1 MKKKNFDWYLRT
13 YRFNEK
19 IDRKF
24 TNFGKFVCIVAV
36 ALLLFVNMRTSNLF
50 LMFSI
55 ALAMILADTL
65 SLSGRLPKIE
75 MTRYLPESCQNRKR
89 FSYNVTLTVRDTQR
103 PLKGR
108 LYFQEIAASPTP
120 SFEVF
125 DTTPEPGEERRNRFD
140 RMMGYYRWKWLI
152 QKNRGGDYPEVEIGL
167 KQDSQ
172 VQTFSANFTPARRG
186 RIGFS
191 GAYIY
196 KKGLFGIFKKGI
208 IIENYSSFV
217 ALPEIIPFDTGSIF
231 QTGGSSGG
239 EKTRE
244 TQETGSGFEL
254 KSLRDF
260 MPGDSLRNIHW
271 KSSAKSGTLKTKEFY
286 KDVDAGSLFFID
298 NSFPGRYFEDFEPLL
313 SGAASLLFQLDSENR
328 LPQLLMIGEEI
339 FETPEN
345 APKPLNELLNLLA
358 FAEGSPVKIDN
369 NVKLKEIIGNNSS
382 NVFFFTPVY
391 DDARYDAAERI
402 AAAGTGV
409 SLFYTG
415 ERLTRKGQIFYE
427 KRL

>member
-24 TNFGKFVCIVAV
+24 TNFGKFVCIIAV
-36 ALLLFVNMRTSNLF
+36 VLLLFINIRTSNLF

-55 ALAMILADTL
+55 ASAMILADL
-65 SLSGRLPKIE
+65 ISLIGKLPKLG
-75 MTRYLPESCQNRKR
+75 MTRYLPENCSNRKR
-89 FSYNVTLTVRDTQR
+89 FNYNVTLSVMEGRKPIR
-103 PLKGR
+103 GR
-108 LYFQEIAASPTP
+108 LYFQEIAANPTP

-125 DTTPEPGEERRNRFD
+125 DTTPEPGEEKRNRFD

-172 VQTFSANFTPARRG
+172 IQTFSANFTPARRG

-196 KKGLFGIFKKGI
+196 KKGIFGIFKKGI
-208 IIENYSSFV
+208 VIENYSSFV
-217 ALPEIIPFDTGSIF
+217 AFPEIFPFDTGSIL
-231 QTGGSSGG
+231 QSGGGTGG
-239 EKTRE
+239 EKSRE
-244 TQETGSGFEL
+244 TPETGSGFEL

-286 KDVDAGSLFFID
+286 KEVDAGSVLFID
-298 NSFPGRYFEDFEPLL
+298 NSFSGRYLDGFEQLL
-313 SGAASLLFQLDSENR
+313 SGAASLLCRLDKEDR
-328 LPQLLMIGEEI
+328 LPQTVMIGEEV

-358 FAEGSPVKIDN
+358 FAEGSQTKIDN
-369 NVKLKEIIGNNSS
+369 NVKLNEILSKS
-382 NVFFFTPVY
+382 TSDLFFFTPIY
-391 DDARYDAAERI
+391 DDARYTAAERI
-402 AAAGTGV
+402 AAAGIGV

-415 ERLTRKGQIFYE
+415 ARLTGKGQIFYE